1 MLEIEG
7 DVAGAMLMA
16 VCVRGMTD
24 TETASLTEA
33 MIKSGS
39 RLHYPSDWSGLIVG
53 KHSTGGVGD
62 KVSIVLVPALAACG
76 LKVGQVTLCVKACP
90 HWFPKQDTLYPE
102 TGDFVSGNRRFCSKN
117 ATKSPVSGYKVA
129 VSGNKFACFRIRSHL
144 FPDTKSPVSGT
155 SVDRP
160 L

>member
-1 MLEIEG
+1 LVEIEG

-24 TETASLTEA
+24 SETASLTEA

-76 LKVGQVTLCVKACP
+76 LKVSSADSVLKV
-90 HWFPKQDTLYPE
+90 KQDHQLLLKMSRSY
-102 TGDFVSGNRRFCSKN
+102 GVSW
-117 ATKSPVSGYKVA
+117 KSPV
-129 VSGNKFACFRIRSHL
+129 AC
-144 FPDTKSPVSGT
+144 
-155 SVDRP
+155 
-160 L
+160 